1 MFPSFVFFILLL
13 APFGNLSHG
22 EASVSMAT
30 TNISQSAVMGGN
42 IFKGSMNT
50 LNRTMSFNPL
60 TTTAGGKLNQPIRA
74 GDLQHYN
81 NQSKIGLQISSQSQA
96 NADQGQATTEVFRPS
111 FQNKQISSQAGKVL
125 AINVYGLSPVEPN
138 SREENHNSNEYTKN
152 LEQANR
158 QKDGPLSDQRSN
170 DVVSNTPMSKTGR
183 YNQRAFQLQ
192 NQKISLGS
200 SGPFQGHIA
209 ATNNATFTPLNF
221 KMKVDMDKSNAQ
233 PTFNCTL
240 SECSETD
247 FAMDDK
253 TKGKGTLQSLL
264 PLPFSGNHAT
274 PANNQVLKDLK
285 GNEVVQITLSTAGS
299 EPMSDVGK
307 YTVKSQQL
315 AELGKIGHGK
325 SGTKSEMQNIIH
337 QANSLVSEK
346 TNKLSQQFD
355 DTGKTSVF
363 RGKELNVTDQN
374 INPSRN
380 VNPAIGQQENKWTLE
395 TKAIKNE
402 ENSKQKAPTNK
413 TLDRPSFPET
423 EANDTSGKKLKV
435 NKDGYQEFGPQGEVI
450 GTSQVST
457 ENYSQAKIKEE
468 AKNVSESIVL
478 TDFSHPQLRII
489 LKSPGKISSNLNGS
503 QLKRKLNKKRRWDQI
518 IKSLIGR
525 PLITGGRSNNVLAKL
540 SKLMKKTLKDSSEDK
555 IGNANMPS
563 SIAES
568 ILEANKEYLDDIA
581 MQGMIYSDGDPETA
595 NINDISNTIQHGYNY
610 LHAVPEFPQ
619 WDKLKQPVKRFPGQ
633 HKTSQKSLL
642 NDEEK
647 GKMAVVISHE
657 YS

>member
-1 MFPSFVFFILLL
+1 
-13 APFGNLSHG
+13 
-22 EASVSMAT
+22 MAT

-60 TTTAGGKLNQPIRA
+60 TTTTGGKLNQPTRA
-74 GDLQHYN
+74 GDLQHYT
-81 NQSKIGLQISSQSQA
+81 NQSRISLQISSHSQA
-96 NADQGQATTEVFRPS
+96 NADQGQATTEVVSPS

-125 AINVYGLSPVEPN
+125 AINVYGLSPVEPA
-138 SREENHNSNEYTKN
+138 SREEKHNSNEYTKN

-170 DVVSNTPMSKTGR
+170 DVVSNTPMSTTGR

-192 NQKISLGS
+192 SQKISLG

-209 ATNNATFTPLNF
+209 ATNNATFTPLKF
-221 KMKVDMDKSNAQ
+221 KMKVDLDKSNAQ

-240 SECSETD
+240 SECLETD
-247 FAMDDK
+247 FSMDGK
-253 TKGKGTLQSLL
+253 TKGKGTLQSPL

-285 GNEVVQITLSTAGS
+285 GNEEVQITLSTAGS

-315 AELGKIGHGK
+315 EELGKIGHGQF
-325 SGTKSEMQNIIH
+325 GTKSETQNIIH

-374 INPSRN
+374 INASRN
-380 VNPAIGQQENKWTLE
+380 LHPAIAQKENKWTLE

-402 ENSKQKAPTNK
+402 ENSKQKAPTNQ

-468 AKNVSESIVL
+468 AKNASESTVL

-489 LKSPGKISSNLNGS
+489 LKSPGKISSKLNGS

-518 IKSLIGR
+518 IKSLIG
-525 PLITGGRSNNVLAKL
+525 ITGGRSNNVLAKL

-581 MQGMIYSDGDPETA
+581 MQGMIYSDGDPETE
-595 NINDISNTIQHGYNY
+595 NINDITNTIQHGYNY

-633 HKTSQKSLL
+633 HKASQKSLL

-647 GKMAVVISHE
+647 GRMAVVISHE